1 MIDENETQK
10 NTEKYNNI
18 NDVIQDLIINKNK
31 TEDKGKDKEYY
42 NNIINK
48 VESIFTSG
56 KYDTSKLDSGKD
68 EIITAE
74 KITITLT
81 TSKNQKNNTNNNM
94 TIIDL
99 GECENI
105 LRNSNKISDDEPLYI
120 KKTDVI
126 QDGFNIPKIEY
137 EVYCKFKGNK
147 LSKLNL
153 SICDNTTIYLSI
165 PIALSGNKDKFNSSS
180 DYYKNKCY
188 SSTSDSGTDM
198 IIKDRQKEFVDNG
211 LTVCQEECFF
221 KDYNS
226 SLQIAN
232 CSCQVKEATNS
243 YDNMNINKTKLSENF
258 EIKNDKMGGSNLGI
272 TSCDVFSSNENI
284 KSNTGFF
291 LLLLILAIF
300 IIIFIIFCT
309 KGYII

>member
-1 MIDENETQK
+1 MPQPITIIFIRSSIIHCTNNYSCPDEYPSLIQEKKECIKENTNIYQSSDIFTIIDSSSKFESYLINENETQK
-10 NTEKYNNI
+10 NVEKYNNI

-105 LRNSNKISDDEPLYI
+105 LRNSNKISEDEPLYI

-137 EVYCKFKGNK
+137 EVYCKCGGDK
-147 LSKLNL
+147 LTQLNL
-153 SICDNTTIYLSI
+153 SVCDNTTISLSI

-226 SLQIAN
+226 
-232 CSCQVKEATNS
+232 
-243 YDNMNINKTKLSENF
+243 
-258 EIKNDKMGGSNLGI
+258 
-272 TSCDVFSSNENI
+272 
-284 KSNTGFF
+284 
-291 LLLLILAIF
+291 
-300 IIIFIIFCT
+300 
-309 KGYII
+309 